1 MAYIRDVKYYET
13 DKMGIVHHSNYVRWF
28 EEARMDFLTKIGY
41 PYDKMEEMGI
51 LSPVLAVSSKYKSV
65 IKFGEYV
72 EIDTKVISFNGI
84 KLVLGYEIKLL
95 GTNEVTTVGE
105 SEHCFVDEQFKPVN
119 MKKFNKD
126 FYETVVSY
134 VDLK

>member
-28 EEARMDFLTKIGY
+28 EEARMDFLAKIGY

-65 IKFGEYV
+65 IKFGEHV
-72 EIDTKVISFNGI
+72 EINTRVISFNGI
-84 KLVLGYEIKLL
+84 KLVLGYEIKRL
-95 GTNEVTTVGE
+95 GTDEITTVGE
-105 SEHCFVDEQFKPVN
+105 SEHCFVNEQFKPVN
-119 MKKFNKD
+119 MKKCNKE
-126 FYETVVSY
+126 FYNTIVSNIE
-134 VDLK
+134 

>member
-28 EEARMDFLTKIGY
+28 EEARMDFLAKVGY

-65 IKFGEYV
+65 IKFGEHV
-72 EIDTKVISFNGI
+72 EIETKVVSFNGI
-84 KLVLGYEIKLL
+84 KLVLGYEIKRL
-95 GTNEVTTVGE
+95 GTSDITTVGE

-119 MKKFNKD
+119 MKKLNKQ
-126 FYETVVSY
+126 FYDTIISNVE
-134 VDLK
+134 

>member
-65 IKFGEYV
+65 IKFGEHV

>member
-28 EEARMDFLTKIGY
+28 EEARMDFLAKIGY

-65 IKFGEYV
+65 IKFGEHV
-72 EIDTKVISFNGI
+72 EINTRVISFNGI
-84 KLVLGYEIKLL
+84 KLVLDYEIKRL
-95 GTNEVTTVGE
+95 GTDEITTVGE
-105 SEHCFVDEQFKPVN
+105 SEHCFVNEQFKPIN
-119 MKKFNKD
+119 MKKCNKE
-126 FYETVVSY
+126 FYDTIVSNIE
-134 VDLK
+134 

>member
-28 EEARMDFLTKIGY
+28 EEARMDFLAKIGY

-65 IKFGEYV
+65 IKFGEHV
-72 EIDTKVISFNGI
+72 EIDTRVISFNGI
-84 KLVLGYEIKLL
+84 KLVLGYEIKRL
-95 GTNEVTTVGE
+95 GTDEITTVGE
-105 SEHCFVDEQFKPVN
+105 SEHCFADEQFKPVN
-119 MKKFNKD
+119 MKKWNKE
-126 FYETVVSY
+126 FYDTIVSNIE
-134 VDLK
+134 

>member
-28 EEARMDFLTKIGY
+28 EEARMDFLAKIGY

-65 IKFGEYV
+65 IKFGEHV
-72 EIDTKVISFNGI
+72 EINTRVIFFNGI
-84 KLVLGYEIKLL
+84 KLVLGYEIKRL
-95 GTNEVTTVGE
+95 GTDEITTVGE
-105 SEHCFVDEQFKPVN
+105 SEHCFVNEQFKPVN
-119 MKKFNKD
+119 MKKCNKE
-126 FYETVVSY
+126 FYDTIVSNIE
-134 VDLK
+134 